1 MAKPAPLVV
10 WFKDVDKHS
19 VSLVG
24 GKGANLGE
32 MVAAG
37 FPVPN
42 GFIVTS
48 PAYFYVLEHNK
59 LQEKI
64 HGLLKGLNVNDPH
77 SLEAASKSVKRLIA
91 HAEVPEDLAQQILQA
106 YVKLGEPTVAVRS
119 SATAEDLPGASF
131 AGQQRTFLNV
141 KGEANVIEAI
151 REAWASLFEARAIFY
166 RQTKGYDHFKVGLA
180 VPVQKMVQADVS
192 GVLFSVN
199 PVNNDKRTVVL
210 EAVWGLGENIV
221 QGAVTPDHYEVDKS
235 SMEIIRKDCVRQ
247 TIEMVR
253 KDGVTKDFPVPE
265 SRQDRPK
272 LTDHQILEVARLGI
286 RLQQHYFFP
295 QDSEWAM
302 EAGKI
307 FLVQTRP
314 ITTLHET
321 SKKSVVVAEK
331 SEQTVQ
337 HATAHMKLLVQGD
350 SASPGLVTGMVRHI
364 LTPKEIHKLKVG
376 EVMVTSMTTPD
387 FVPAMKKAAALVTD
401 KGGQTSHAAI
411 VSRELGLPCVVGTG
425 DATRKL
431 KDGQIVTVNGKTGE
445 VFEGSLPRS
454 VMALAAQAQLAPVAA
469 PIVRRTATK
478 LYLNLAEP
486 ELAETMAKKY
496 IDGIGLLRAEFMI
509 AQIGV
514 HPKKLIHDRREQV
527 FVQKLAEGLA
537 KFCRAFGSR
546 PVVYRATDFKT
557 NEYRNLLGGKEYEP
571 QEENPMIGYR
581 GAFRYIT
588 DSRVFEL
595 ELEAIKKVRHEM
607 GYRNL
612 WLMIPFV
619 RTVQEMQEVKKI
631 INAHG
636 LVRGISFK
644 LWMMVEIPSNVIL
657 LDQFLDVGIDGVSV
671 GTNDLTMLMLGTDR
685 DNEHVAREYDEM
697 NPAVLWALERIC
709 SVAKKRGVTVSICG
723 QAPTSHPELLADLV
737 RWGMTSVSV
746 APDVVDRSRELIYQ
760 AEHHVISRKR

>member
-10 WFKDVDKHS
+10 WFQDVDKHS
-19 VSLVG
+19 GPLVG

-37 FPVPN
+37 FPVPD

-48 PAYFYVLEHNK
+48 PAYFAVLEHNH
-59 LQEKI
+59 LPEKI
-64 HGLLKGLNVNDPH
+64 RGLLKHLNVNDAH
-77 SLEAASKSVKRLIA
+77 ALDAASRSIKRLIA
-91 HAEVPEDLAQQILQA
+91 HAEVPDELAKEILRA
-106 YVKLGEPTVAVRS
+106 YVRLGEPSVAVRS

-151 REAWASLFEARAIFY
+151 RQAWASLFEARAIFY
-166 RQTKGYDHFKVGLA
+166 RQTKGYDHLKVGLA

-199 PVNNDKRTVVL
+199 PVNNDKRTVVI

-221 QGAVTPDHYEVDKS
+221 QGAVTPDHYEVDKTS
-235 SMEIIRKDCVRQ
+235 LEIIRKDCVRQ

-253 KDGVTKDFPVPE
+253 KDGLTKDFAVPA
-265 SRQDRPK
+265 SRQDAPK
-272 LTDHQILEVARLGI
+272 LTDKQILEVAKLGI
-286 RLQQHYFFP
+286 KLQQHYFFP

-302 EAGKI
+302 DNGKI
-307 FLVQTRP
+307 YLVQTRP
-314 ITTLHET
+314 ITTLHEHA
-321 SKKSVVVAEK
+321 KKTVSVEK
-331 SEQTVQ
+331 SEQAVKQ
-337 HATAHMKLLVQGD
+337 ATAHMKLLAQGD
-350 SASPGLVTGMVRHI
+350 SASPGLVSGMVRHV
-364 LTPKEIHKLKVG
+364 LSPKEIDRLKTG
-376 EVMVTSMTTPD
+376 EIMVTTMTTPD

-425 DATRKL
+425 DATKKL

-445 VFEGSLPRS
+445 VFAGGLPRG
-454 VMALAAQAQLAPVAA
+454 VEKNAAQAQLAAVAPV
-469 PIVRRTATK
+469 IRRTATK

-486 ELAETMAKKY
+486 DLAETMAKKY

-514 HPKKLIHDRREQV
+514 HPKKLIRDKKEQV
-527 FVQKLAEGLA
+527 FVEKLAEGLA

-557 NEYRNLLGGKEYEP
+557 NEYRNLHGGKEFEP
-571 QEENPMIGYR
+571 EEENPMIGYR
-581 GAFRYIT
+581 GAYRYIS
-588 DSRVFEL
+588 DPRVFEL

-619 RTVQEMQEVKKI
+619 RTVKEMEEVKRI

-636 LVRGISFK
+636 LIRGITFK
-644 LWMMVEIPSNVIL
+644 LWMMVEVPSNVIL

-685 DNEHVAREYDEM
+685 DNEHVASEYDEM

-709 SVAKKRGVTVSICG
+709 SVAKKRGVSVSICG

-746 APDVVDRSRELIYQ
+746 APDVIDRSRELIYQ